1 MTRSRRSSSQLPLA
15 VRILRV
21 TLAAFPG
28 RFRRRYAAE
37 MIGVFA
43 ERYATER
50 ARHGRW
56 AAAVLW
62 IRTCRNLLSS
72 AALEHIRDMRRPAVP
87 THGALK
93 GPADHPTN
101 GHTRE
106 HMINSILMDLNY
118 AVRGLLKKP
127 GFTLVAVTTLS
138 LGVGAS
144 TAIFSIVNE
153 VLLRPL
159 PYDRPEELV
168 RIWSHNP
175 AEGREQY
182 FTSPLSFYNWRED
195 LGALDGIAA
204 AWPREVTLTDDDNAA
219 VRLKTM
225 TTTANWF
232 AVLGSHPVLGRT
244 FMPEEGVFGEP
255 QVVVLSYGVWQDR
268 YGGDPD
274 IVGRTVYIE
283 GESGQVI
290 GVLPRGTEF
299 PETADLWT
307 VFAPP
312 PTQGAQYMD
321 VIGRL
326 ASGHTIAGGRAEL
339 ETIARAVAEEFPE
352 LAGWGIEMAP
362 LRDVVVGDVRSALWI
377 LLGATGLVLAIAC
390 ANVANLL
397 LARTEARHRE
407 IAVRAALGAGR
418 GRLVRQLLTESL
430 VLASMGTAAGL
441 LVAIVGQRALLALA
455 PATLPRFD
463 GVSLNGP
470 VLLVALLSAVFT
482 GIAFGLAP
490 AVQLLRVNLQSDL
503 KEGNQRVS
511 GASGHRL
518 RSGFVVTQLALAVMV
533 TTGAGLLIKS
543 FNRLRDT
550 DPGFDPTGLLTLEV
564 NLPATSYETLA
575 TVIDTYDRL
584 QTRIEGLPGVESS
597 GITSSLPLSDPLD
610 YLLSLV
616 VVGAPPPEPG
626 QGPAAWYRQV
636 SPGFFATMGIPLIRG
651 RPFDATDRPESP
663 GVVIINRALAR
674 LLFETSVDPIGQHLS
689 GVSGSWGPLGRVINA
704 ETEIV
709 GIVDD
714 VRYGSLRA
722 SAVPSIYFPHAQAPF
737 RRMTVAVRTAGDP
750 AGHLPAIRNEIAL
763 LDPNL
768 PLGNVMTMQR
778 AVERSIARDR
788 FSMFLVS
795 LFGGVALVLAA
806 VGIYGVLSYTVA
818 QRTNELG
825 IRMALGASGK
835 NVLGLVMLQSTG
847 LIALGIGSGVVGAL
861 LATRVMASQLY
872 GVTARDPVTFVGVA
886 LLLGLVALLSSYL
899 PALRA
904 TKVDPLTALRYN

>member
-1 MTRSRRSSSQLPLA
+1 
-15 VRILRV
+15 
-21 TLAAFPG
+21 
-28 RFRRRYAAE
+28 
-37 MIGVFA
+37 
-43 ERYATER
+43 
-50 ARHGRW
+50 
-56 AAAVLW
+56 
-62 IRTCRNLLSS
+62 
-72 AALEHIRDMRRPAVP
+72 
-87 THGALK
+87 
-93 GPADHPTN
+93 
-101 GHTRE
+101 
-106 HMINSILMDLNY
+106 
-118 AVRGLLKKP
+118 
-127 GFTLVAVTTLS
+127 
-138 LGVGAS
+138 
-144 TAIFSIVNE
+144 
-153 VLLRPL
+153 
-159 PYDRPEELV
+159 
-168 RIWSHNP
+168 
-175 AEGREQY
+175 
-182 FTSPLSFYNWRED
+182 
-195 LGALDGIAA
+195 
-204 AWPREVTLTDDDNAA
+204 
-219 VRLKTM
+219 
-225 TTTANWF
+225 
-232 AVLGSHPVLGRT
+232 
-244 FMPEEGVFGEP
+244 
-255 QVVVLSYGVWQDR
+255 
-268 YGGDPD
+268 
-274 IVGRTVYIE
+274 
-283 GESGQVI
+283 
-290 GVLPRGTEF
+290 
-299 PETADLWT
+299 
-307 VFAPP
+307 
-312 PTQGAQYMD
+312 
-321 VIGRL
+321 
-326 ASGHTIAGGRAEL
+326 
-339 ETIARAVAEEFPE
+339 
-352 LAGWGIEMAP
+352 
-362 LRDVVVGDVRSALWI
+362 
-377 LLGATGLVLAIAC
+377 
-390 ANVANLL
+390 
-397 LARTEARHRE
+397 
-407 IAVRAALGAGR
+407 
-418 GRLVRQLLTESL
+418 
-430 VLASMGTAAGL
+430 
-441 LVAIVGQRALLALA
+441 LA

-470 VLLVALLSAVFT
+470 VLLVALFSAVFT

-490 AVQLLRVNLQSDL
+490 AAQLLRVNLQSDL
-503 KEGNQRVS
+503 KEGSQRVLGTS
-511 GASGHRL
+511 GNRL
-518 RSGFVVTQLALAVMV
+518 RGGFVVTQLALAVMV

-550 DPGFDPTGLLTLEV
+550 DPGFDPAGLLTLEV

-584 QTRIEGLPGVESS
+584 QTRIERLPGVESS

-636 SPGFFATMGIPLIRG
+636 SPSFFATMGIPLIRG

-674 LLFETSVDPIGQHLS
+674 LLFEASADPIGQHLS
-689 GVSGSWGPLGRVINA
+689 GVSGGFGPLGRVINS

-750 AGHLPAIRNEIAL
+750 AGHLPAIRGEIAA

-904 TKVDPLTALRYN
+904 TKVDPLTALRYD